1 MTIEYSHIDMYN
13 KCINNK
19 GTQMEQISK
28 TEFKAH
34 ALEVFRDIEKTGVS
48 RIITDRGRP
57 TLEIRKLR
65 TQKRDPLDVL
75 KGTVVKY
82 DRPTE
87 PVGEDDWENA

>member
-1 MTIEYSHIDMYN
+1 
-13 KCINNK
+13 
-19 GTQMEQISK
+19 MELISK

-34 ALEVFRDIEKTGVS
+34 ALEVLRDIEQSGKP

-65 TQKRDPLDVL
+65 QQEVTPLEVL

-82 DRPTE
+82 TAATE
-87 PVGEDDWENA
+87 PVADDDWENA

>member
-1 MTIEYSHIDMYN
+1 MP
-13 KCINNK
+13 
-19 GTQMEQISK
+19 EQYDSFFIRISK

-34 ALEVFRDIEKTGVS
+34 ALEVLRDIEQSGQP

-65 TQKRDPLDVL
+65 QQEVDPLEML

-82 DRPTE
+82 EAATA
-87 PVGEDDWENA
+87 PVADDDWENA

>member
-1 MTIEYSHIDMYN
+1 
-13 KCINNK
+13 
-19 GTQMEQISK
+19 MEQISK

-34 ALEVFRDIEKTGVS
+34 ALEVLRDIEQSGQP

-65 TQKRDPLDVL
+65 QQEKDPLEIL

-82 DRPTE
+82 EEATA
-87 PVGEDDWENA
+87 PVADNDWENA

>member
-1 MTIEYSHIDMYN
+1 
-13 KCINNK
+13 
-19 GTQMEQISK
+19 METISK

-34 ALEVFRDIEKTGVS
+34 ALEVLRDIEKSGQP

-65 TQKRDPLDVL
+65 QHKIPALELL

-82 DRPTE
+82 KSATE
-87 PVGEDDWENA
+87 PVSDDDWESA

>member
-1 MTIEYSHIDMYN
+1 
-13 KCINNK
+13 
-19 GTQMEQISK
+19 MELISK

-34 ALEVFRDIEKTGVS
+34 ALEVLRDIEQSGKP

-65 TQKRDPLDVL
+65 QQKVTPLEVL

-82 DRPTE
+82 AAATE
-87 PVGEDDWENA
+87 PVAGDDWENA

>member
-1 MTIEYSHIDMYN
+1 
-13 KCINNK
+13 
-19 GTQMEQISK
+19 MEQISK

-34 ALEVFRDIEKTGVS
+34 ALEVLRDIEQSGQP

-65 TQKRDPLDVL
+65 QQEKNPLEIL

-82 DRPTE
+82 EAATSPIAD
-87 PVGEDDWENA
+87 DDWENA